1 MTLEARKEYEIE
13 MKELVSNCNSI
24 QNDGY
29 STEIPIQQYLHYRQ
43 TGPLELGGQVGWQ
56 RRVVQKTRRRRVWLL
71 AI

>member
-29 STEIPIQQYLHYRQ
+29 STEIPIQHICIIDKQGHWS
-43 TGPLELGGQVGWQ
+43 LGGKLVGND
-56 RRVVQKTRRRRVWLL
+56 VSYKKP
-71 AI
+71 AAAGSGC